1 MCASA
6 RTAVLKSSPG
16 AEVIR
21 QLSEMGQKTPQGARA
36 PESARLIST
45 LTREPRKSLS
55 DATQD

>member
-6 RTAVLKSSPG
+6 HTAILKSSPG